1 MKRLSGED
9 KAGLY
14 ITVIVH
20 LTVIIILLLF
30 RIGAVMKGEQSFVI
44 DFTREEAM
52 EKEKAEEK
60 FSEAISQRIDELIA
74 GESGVAF
81 RNVASDRSQLKD
93 DRGTD
98 AEELYKEA
106 ERLAKELRDGVVADE
121 PEDDYVPVAPDPKK
135 PAEKRPAAEYS
146 GPSVVSYSLDGR
158 KASKLPIPAYRCYGG
173 DNTHIICLAKSPS
186 MLVPKFCATAMIGI
200 CSLSSSLDRRTCSS
214 SERATRS
221 YLWISRTLNL

>member
-20 LTVIIILLLF
+20 LTVIIVLLLF

-74 GESGVAF
+74 EMK
-81 RNVASDRSQLKD
+81 RSAREMLLMS
-93 DRGTD
+93 R
-98 AEELYKEA
+98 EL
-106 ERLAKELRDGVVADE
+106 
-121 PEDDYVPVAPDPKK
+121 
-135 PAEKRPAAEYS
+135 
-146 GPSVVSYSLDGR
+146 
-158 KASKLPIPAYRCYGG
+158 
-173 DNTHIICLAKSPS
+173 
-186 MLVPKFCATAMIGI
+186 
-200 CSLSSSLDRRTCSS
+200 
-214 SERATRS
+214 
-221 YLWISRTLNL
+221 